1 MESRK
6 VVHVHLH
13 EPFEGKTDYYFGSLA
28 AIYASLPEEVVG
40 IKYKSLTAK
49 KFSRYENKR
58 CVVIVDEI
66 KRKHQNEK
74 K

>member
-6 VVHVHLH
+6 IVHVHLN
-13 EPFEGKTDYYFGSLA
+13 EPYEGKSDYYFGSLA

-49 KFSRYENKR
+49 RFSRYENKR
-58 CVVIVDEI
+58 CVINVDEI
-66 KRKHQNEK
+66 KRNPQNTK
-74 K
+74 

>member
-13 EPFEGKTDYYFGSLA
+13 EPYEGKTDYYFGSLA
-28 AIYASLPEEVVG
+28 AIYATLPDDVVG

-49 KFSRYENKR
+49 KFSRYENKH
-58 CVVIVDEI
+58 CVVNVDEI
-66 KRKHQNEK
+66 KRNPQNIK
-74 K
+74 P

>member
-6 VVHVHLH
+6 IVHVHLN
-13 EPFEGKTDYYFGSLA
+13 EPYEGKSDYYFGSLA

-58 CVVIVDEI
+58 CVVNVDEI
-66 KRKHQNEK
+66 KRNPQNIK
-74 K
+74 P